1 MFQYIV
7 HANLWNVLEH
17 VSKLYFNHCARTQ
30 IYLLYVTNLI
40 IVIIMYIINKNV
52 ILFKKCKL
60 YVLNIEVENE
70 KTKYNLKTK
79 LEN

>member
-1 MFQYIV
+1 
-7 HANLWNVLEH
+7 
-17 VSKLYFNHCARTQ
+17 
-30 IYLLYVTNLI
+30 
-40 IVIIMYIINKNV
+40 MYIINKNV